1 VRNITNY
8 LSIISYA
15 SKTFSLG
22 GEWAEDL
29 SALLRNVDTQMH
41 HITSLLCLL
50 SASLASGNPLP
61 PILGLP
67 EPFRLVRA
75 LEERDGGLK
84 LDHLVEPGFMAFAVV
99 QVAIGVMRDDL
110 VRVIGMVEELVGR
123 VEFRDERSFSGD
135 LKVKMP

>member
-1 VRNITNY
+1 
-8 LSIISYA
+8 
-15 SKTFSLG
+15 
-22 GEWAEDL
+22 
-29 SALLRNVDTQMH
+29 MH
-41 HITSLLCLL
+41 QITSLLCLL

-84 LDHLVEPGFMAFAVV
+84 LDHLVESGFMAFAVV
-99 QVAIGVMRDDL
+99 QVAVGVMWDDL

-123 VEFRDERSFSGD
+123 VEFPDERSFSGD
-135 LKVKMP
+135 LNVKMP